1 VQLAN
6 SVSLDFAHDHGR
18 PHAPHYAFI
27 VTEQEFDEI
36 PGRIIE
42 RSITYRRRGGLPNS
56 GDTALAQGAA
66 AP

>member
-6 SVSLDFAHDHGR
+6 SVSLDFAHDHGQ
-18 PHAPHYAFI
+18 PHAQHYAFI

-42 RSITYRRRGGLPNS
+42 RGITYLSRLRGIRHGY
-56 GDTALAQGAA
+56 AA
-66 AP
+66 GTPFLGK